1 MKLVTFVKSGEERL
15 GLLAGDAVIDPLL
28 ASGDKA
34 IFASAL
40 SFIKSGAAGMSAA
53 RAIVANPPKQALL
66 ALKDVKLAAPHRP
79 ATILCSGSN
88 YKDHNAEKANTPI
101 SGKEPEFFVKTADCV
116 VGPDEPIAFDER
128 FSKKID
134 CEVELAIVIGK
145 AGRFIETSRALEH
158 VFGYTIVNDVTA
170 RDRQVRRTPEGM
182 TWYELGSGKAF
193 DSGAPLGPCIV
204 TADEIADPQN
214 LKVMSR
220 VNGELRQSSSTS
232 NMIWSC
238 AELIHFFSRN
248 FTLKPGMVIITGTP
262 AGTAWSAD
270 KELGGKGIHQPGL
283 VPATRYCLPG
293 DVVECEVEGIGVLRN
308 PVARSDGRRRAA
320 SPPNKSKTIRE
331 NVHGS
336 PQIPA
341 RRRCRAVCGA
351 LAASA
356 RRRRRWPT
364 RNITMIVPF
373 PPGGQADLA
382 ARPVAAALEK
392 ILGKSVVVDN
402 RSGAGG
408 MLGNAAAARAE
419 PDGHTLLMAL
429 SSMTFLPEAE
439 RLFDRKPSYEMD
451 QLMPIARVLADPG
464 VLCVRERL
472 RPGSRSPISS
482 PTPRSGRA
490 RSPSARP
497 ATTAPPTCRSR
508 CSSRP
513 PASSCCTC
521 RIAAAAR
528 R

>member
-1 MKLVTFVKSGEERL
+1 MN
-15 GLLAGDAVIDPLL
+15 
-28 ASGDKA
+28 
-34 IFASAL
+34 
-40 SFIKSGAAGMSAA
+40 AA
-53 RAIVANPPKQALL
+53 RAILANPPKQALL
-66 ALKDVKLAAPHRP
+66 ALKDVTLAAPHRP

-204 TADEIADPQN
+204 TADEIADPQK

-248 FTLKPGMVIITGTP
+248 FTLRPGMVIITGTP

-270 KELGGKGIHQPGL
+270 KELGGKGVHQPGL

-293 DVVECEVEGIGVLRN
+293 DVVECEVEGIGTLRN
-308 PVARSDGRRRAA
+308 PVA
-320 SPPNKSKTIRE
+320 
-331 NVHGS
+331 
-336 PQIPA
+336 
-341 RRRCRAVCGA
+341 
-351 LAASA
+351 
-356 RRRRRWPT
+356 
-364 RNITMIVPF
+364 
-373 PPGGQADLA
+373 QAG
-382 ARPVAAALEK
+382 VAA
-392 ILGKSVVVDN
+392 N
-402 RSGAGG
+402 RV
-408 MLGNAAAARAE
+408 AAE
-419 PDGHTLLMAL
+419 
-429 SSMTFLPEAE
+429 
-439 RLFDRKPSYEMD
+439 
-451 QLMPIARVLADPG
+451 
-464 VLCVRERL
+464 
-472 RPGSRSPISS
+472 
-482 PTPRSGRA
+482 
-490 RSPSARP
+490 
-497 ATTAPPTCRSR
+497 
-508 CSSRP
+508 
-513 PASSCCTC
+513 
-521 RIAAAAR
+521 
-528 R
+528 